1 MEPLS
6 RLSEPI
12 SRMDLVTDAIRKA
25 ILGGVLAPGEQL
37 VERVLADQLGVSKT
51 PVREAL
57 RSLEASGLLESYP
70 SRGVVVRQA
79 NAKLVEDLYEY
90 RLLLE
95 PAAVRMAVPHQDPA
109 ALKQL
114 QKKLDL
120 GQQLGEEQNLS
131 ELSRLNRSF
140 HEGLYEECSNE
151 LLKSALD
158 GMGDQLAFVAAAG
171 WRAKSSWETER
182 REHAEIL
189 QAVMDGDGDKAGE
202 LTYAHI
208 ESAWTRL
215 LAAIG

>member
-12 SRMDLVTDAIRKA
+12 SRMDMVTDAIRKA

-95 PAAVRMAVPHQDPA
+95 PAAVRMAVPHQDPGV
-109 ALKQL
+109 LMKL

-120 GQQLGEEQNLS
+120 GQQLGEENNLS

-140 HEGLYEECSNE
+140 HEGLYEECHNE

-171 WRAKSSWETER
+171 WRANSSWDTER

-189 QAVMDGDGDKAGE
+189 QAVIDGDAVKAGE
-202 LTYAHI
+202 LTYSHI

>member
-1 MEPLS
+1 
-6 RLSEPI
+6 
-12 SRMDLVTDAIRKA
+12 MDMVTDAIRKA

-37 VERVLADQLGVSKT
+37 VERVLANQLGVSKT

-79 NAKLVEDLYEY
+79 NSKLVEDLYEY

-95 PAAVRMAVPHQDPA
+95 PAAVRMAVPHQCHA
-109 ALKQL
+109 SLKHLEQ
-114 QKKLDL
+114 KLDL

-140 HEGLYEECSNE
+140 HEGLYEECRNE

-171 WRAKSSWETER
+171 WRANSSWENER

-189 QAVMDGDGDKAGE
+189 QAAIEGDAVRAGE
-202 LTYAHI
+202 LTYSHI

>member
-1 MEPLS
+1 MERLS

-12 SRMDLVTDAIRKA
+12 SRMDMVTDAIRKA

-37 VERVLADQLGVSKT
+37 VERVLANQLGVSKT

-79 NAKLVEDLYEY
+79 DAKLVQDLYEY

-95 PAAVRMAVPHQDPA
+95 PAAVRMAVPHQDSVV
-109 ALKQL
+109 LKTL
-114 QKKLDL
+114 QDKLDR
-120 GQQLGEEQNLS
+120 GQLLGEEHNLS

-140 HEGLYEECSNE
+140 HEGLYEECRNE

-171 WRAKSSWETER
+171 WRANSSWDNER

-189 QAVMDGDGDKAGE
+189 QAVIDGDADKAGE

>member
-1 MEPLS
+1 MERLTPLS
-6 RLSEPI
+6 QPI

-37 VERVLADQLGVSKT
+37 VERVIADQLGVSKT

-57 RSLEASGLLESYP
+57 RSLEASGLLEAYP

-79 NAKLVEDLYEY
+79 DAKLVEDLYEY

-95 PAAVRMAVPHQDPA
+95 PAAVRMAVPHRDPA
-109 ALKQL
+109 DLKQL
-114 QKKLDL
+114 EAKLDL
-120 GQQLGEEQNLS
+120 GRQLGEEQNLT

-140 HEGLYEECSNE
+140 HEGLYERCQNE

-171 WRAKSSWETER
+171 WRANSSWDTER
-182 REHAEIL
+182 CEHAEIL
-189 QAVMDGDGDKAGE
+189 QAVLAGDAVKAGE

-208 ESAWTRL
+208 ESAWARL

>member
-1 MEPLS
+1 M
-6 RLSEPI
+6 
-12 SRMDLVTDAIRKA
+12 
-25 ILGGVLAPGEQL
+25 
-37 VERVLADQLGVSKT
+37 
-51 PVREAL
+51 
-57 RSLEASGLLESYP
+57 
-70 SRGVVVRQA
+70 VRQA
-79 NAKLVEDLYEY
+79 DAKLVEDLYEY

-109 ALKQL
+109 VLKQL
-114 QKKLDL
+114 QEKLDR
-120 GQQLGEEQNLS
+120 GQQLGEEHNLS

-140 HEGLYEECSNE
+140 HEGLYEECQNE

-171 WRAKSSWETER
+171 WRASSSWDTER

-189 QAVMDGDGDKAGE
+189 QAVIDGNAVKAGE